1 MIYTL
6 YDVTMGAC
14 QSTPRAA
21 LPEEC
26 FICCKPVIP
35 NATLTCGHAIHMACL
50 ASWWMQRPSAAQKMT
65 CPLCRNESDDCLME
79 LEVQSMMPVGFYRNG
94 LMYRLP
100 VKPEVITKCVRIQE
114 DARDFAQAKAIEA
127 WIIMLLDAE
136 QPQNPVSA
144 GSAI

>member
-14 QSTPRAA
+14 QSTALATRAPRT
-21 LPEEC
+21 PEEC

-35 NATLTCGHAIHMACL
+35 NATLTCGHDIHMACL

-65 CPLCRNESDDCLME
+65 CPLCRNESDDCL
-79 LEVQSMMPVGFYRNG
+79 
-94 LMYRLP
+94 
-100 VKPEVITKCVRIQE
+100 IQE

-144 GSAI
+144 ASAI